1 MIATQ
6 LTYIESDFSH
16 ALETH
21 AEFRLRTYQPRK
33 RTGLRRLLALS

>member
-16 ALETH
+16 ELETH
-21 AEFRLRTYQPRK
+21 AEFRLRTALPRK
-33 RTGLRRLLALS
+33 RTGLRRLLAFA